1 MKKMCFVLFL
11 LTFGLSLVSCT
22 KPDESDGGYF
32 NVQCDY
38 GTIEENKATILIDG
52 CLPFFD
58 FKTYGI
64 EQLYPGDLLYIEYT
78 GSPVVALSFP
88 GQMCGIEVN
97 SVELRKR
104 EIREITEEEIERN
117 ELNEI
122 SKITNYSYSSEY
134 VIINE
139 ELEYVP
145 LSEYTGSTLY
155 ASIEQSTSC
164 ESSKE
169 NSKPGEPKSIP
180 IAAFFAFDPTVKEI
194 YNLNVLNETDYPLVG
209 IKDKYA
215 VNEEVVVKLEYAA
228 DVVTFVYLNDE
239 YIGYLSGTDSI
250 KFKMPKKDSTVK
262 ISYEYKKPI
271 PDGTYKLNIIDEH
284 DFIINKPKEHD
295 SYFNPNTEIVLYAY
309 PIMDADLAMYV
320 NGEFYSIQKS
330 VLVGEKYLWEYHFIM
345 PNSET
350 LIEFKVQGME

>member
-1 MKKMCFVLFL
+1 MKKICFVLFL

-22 KPDESDGGYF
+22 KPVESNSGYF

-58 FKTYGI
+58 FKAYGI

-78 GSPVVALSFP
+78 GLPIVALSFP

-97 SVELRKR
+97 SVELEKR
-104 EIREITEEEIERN
+104 EIREITEDEIERN

-134 VIINE
+134 VIIND

-155 ASIEQSTSC
+155 ASIGQSTSY

-169 NSKPGEPKSIP
+169 NSKPGEPKPIP
-180 IAAFFAFDPTVKEI
+180 IAAFFAFDPTVIEI

-215 VNEEVVVKLEYAA
+215 VNEEVVVKLEYE
-228 DVVTFVYLNDE
+228 DCIETYVYLNDE
-239 YIGYLSGTDSI
+239 YIGCLNGSNSI
-250 KFKMPKKDSTVK
+250 KFKMPQGDSTVK
-262 ISYEYKKPI
+262 ISYQYKKP
-271 PDGTYKLNIIDEH
+271 KQMEH
-284 DFIINKPKEHD
+284 TN
-295 SYFNPNTEIVLYAY
+295 
-309 PIMDADLAMYV
+309 
-320 NGEFYSIQKS
+320 
-330 VLVGEKYLWEYHFIM
+330 
-345 PNSET
+345 
-350 LIEFKVQGME
+350 

>member
-1 MKKMCFVLFL
+1 MKKICFVLFL

-22 KPDESDGGYF
+22 KPDESNNGYF

-58 FKTYGI
+58 FKAYGI
-64 EQLYPGDLLYIEYT
+64 EKLYPGDLLYIEYT
-78 GSPVVALSFP
+78 GSPIVALSFP

-134 VIINE
+134 VIIND

-155 ASIEQSTSC
+155 ASIGQSTSS
-164 ESSKE
+164 ESSNE
-169 NSKPGEPKSIP
+169 NSKSGEPKPIP

-215 VNEEVVVKLEYAA
+215 VNEEVVVKLEYE
-228 DVVTFVYLNDE
+228 DCVEIYVYLNDE
-239 YIGYLSGTDSI
+239 YIGCLNGINSI

-262 ISYEYKKPI
+262 ISGKYKPN
-271 PDGTYKLNIIDEH
+271 GTYKLNIIDEY
-284 DFIINKPKEHD
+284 DFIINKPKKYD

-320 NGEFYSIQKS
+320 DGEFYSIQKS

-350 LIEFKVQGME
+350 MIEFKVQGME